1 MREMNSSDP
10 THFSTSTPPS
20 DLSTLVN
27 RPPSLAVIRVNLDGV
42 LYVVHAALA
51 YFRAQGTD
59 DKGWRGKIVCTGSN
73 A

>member
-20 DLSTLVN
+20 DLSNLVDH
-27 RPPSLAVIRVNLDGV
+27 PPSLAVIRVNLDGV
-42 LYVVHAALA
+42 LYTVHAALA
-51 YFRAQGTD
+51 YFRSQEKD
-59 DKGWRGKIVCTGSN
+59 ESGWRGKIVATGSN